1 MKVTAHKQG
10 APSWFELSTTDQQS
24 ALEFYSGLFG
34 WQDDPQPIPEGEPYH
49 IQRIGE
55 DSVAAISGL
64 MPDEAAQG
72 IPPHWNVY
80 LAVDDLDAVAG
91 KVEGAGGQ
99 VIAPPFDVMDV
110 GRMAVISDPTGG
122 VVCLWQAGTNIGAGR
137 VDEAG
142 APSWAELVT
151 TDPAKAAAFF
161 ESVLGVETAAGA
173 QPPGAPPYTL
183 LKVGGEDVAGVMQ
196 ITPEMAQMP
205 TVWTAYFG
213 VDDLDASAAQVQSLG
228 GQVMVPPTDIPDGR
242 FAVAADRQQAIFGLY
257 EAKEA

>member
-10 APSWFELSTTDQQS
+10 APSWFELSTTDQTS
-24 ALEFYSGLFG
+24 ALEFYRELFG
-34 WQDDPQPIPEGEPYH
+34 WQDDPQPVPEGEPYH
-49 IQRIGE
+49 IQRKDE
-55 DSVAAISGL
+55 DSVAAISGQ

-72 IPPHWNVY
+72 IPPHWSVY

-122 VVCLWQAGTNIGAGR
+122 VVCLWQAGTNIGAGS

-151 TDPAKAAAFF
+151 TDPAKAAAFY
-161 ESVLGVETAAGA
+161 ESVLGVEVAAGA

-228 GQVMVPPTDIPDGR
+228 GQVMVPPTDIPEGR